1 MSKEYNETK
10 IKTTLSMPQENKKTN
25 ELKIQNILSQ
35 KKYKINFD
43 DRKYA
48 VKIIKT
54 QFAKTEQKKPSK
66 TKKSFLKSIP
76 IIGELLAKIFTS
88 ERERLKD

>member
-10 IKTTLSMPQENKKTN
+10 IKTTLSMPRENKKTN
-25 ELKIQNILSQ
+25 ELKVQNILSQ

-54 QFAKTEQKKPSK
+54 QFAKTEQKPSK